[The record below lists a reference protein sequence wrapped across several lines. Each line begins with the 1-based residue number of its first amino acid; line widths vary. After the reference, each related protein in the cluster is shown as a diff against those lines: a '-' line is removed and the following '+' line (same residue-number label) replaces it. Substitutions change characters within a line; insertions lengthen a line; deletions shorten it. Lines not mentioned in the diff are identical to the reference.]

1 MSDNRVMKLIL
12 DRTTLENLLHHAAR
26 AAQLVG
32 HLDDCAG
39 PELVDPL
46 GDHLD
51 AVVHGLTEVL
61 SGSRAFAACDASGPD
76 DRGGQRDVPAL
87 PIAAGDAS

>member
-1 MSDNRVMKLIL
+1 MSDNRVMKPTI
-12 DRTTLENLLHHAAR
+12 DRTTLENLLQHAAH

-32 HLDDCAG
+32 HLDDCAH
-39 PELVDPL
+39 PELVDQL

-51 AVVHGLTEVL
+51 AVVHGLTEL
-61 SGSRAFAACDASGPD
+61 LGGTRAFAVCDASGLD
-76 DRGGQRDVPAL
+76 DRGGARDVPAL

>member
-1 MSDNRVMKLIL
+1 MKLIL
-12 DRTTLENLLHHAAR
+12 DRATLENLLHHAAC

-39 PELVDPL
+39 SELVDPL

-61 SGSRAFAACDASGPD
+61 GDSSAFAACDASRPD
-76 DRGGQRDVPAL
+76 VCGGHRDVLAL
-87 PIAAGDAS
+87 PVATGDAS

>member
-1 MSDNRVMKLIL
+1 MSDNRVMQRIL
-12 DRTTLENLLHHAAR
+12 DRTTLENLLHHAAL

-51 AVVHGLTEVL
+51 AVVHGLKL
-61 SGSRAFAACDASGPD
+61 
-76 DRGGQRDVPAL
+76 
-87 PIAAGDAS
+87 

>member
-1 MSDNRVMKLIL
+1 MTLIL
-12 DRTTLENLLHHAAR
+12 DRTTLENLRHHAAL

-32 HLDDCAG
+32 HLDDCAR

-46 GDHLD
+46 GAHLH
-51 AVVHGLTEVL
+51 AVVHGLAEVL
-61 SGSRAFAACDASGPD
+61 DGSRAFAACDASGPD
-76 DRGGQRDVPAL
+76 DRGGQRNVPAL